1 MGTGSG
7 GTSLAT
13 GPDGSESL
21 SSLPIPDLGGEVK
34 DPPPPFREQVPR
46 VSQERDGQ

>member
-7 GTSLAT
+7 GASLAT
-13 GPDGSESL
+13 GPDG
-21 SSLPIPDLGGEVK
+21 LPIPDLGGEVK
-34 DPPPPFREQVPR
+34 DPHPAPCREQVPR